1 MTIEDNKDSDWT
13 NFNVGI
19 RDAIVS
25 HIWKLNQAFD
35 KIGVPIKRHMQRM
48 FKCRTTISSLLEN
61 SFEDESNYDKL
72 SICVEGT
79 VYEICF
85 HMCSIYILREY
96 TENNSSIGTS
106 EEADERVIVSFRVVR
121 SGNSDKN
128 KGYAL
133 VRLLSQGVYN
143 NANNSCEFYNKYNP
157 IYSDMTEVE
166 YSDDPFFESL
176 YLHP

>member
-48 FKCRTTISSLLEN
+48 FKCRTTVSSLLEN
-61 SFEDESNYDKL
+61 SFEDENNYDKL
-72 SICVEGT
+72 SICVDNT
-79 VYEICF
+79 VYEIHF
-85 HMCSIYILREY
+85 HLCSLY
-96 TENNSSIGTS
+96 TLQQCIKW
-106 EEADERVIVSFRVVR
+106 EADERMIVSFRVVR
-121 SGNSDKN
+121 SGQSGKN

-133 VRLLSQGVYN
+133 VRLLLLDTSDDVMAPVSTN
-143 NANNSCEFYNKYNP
+143 EFYNKYNLS
-157 IYSDMTEVE
+157 YSDMTEVV
-166 YSDDPFFESL
+166 YSDNPFCPF
-176 YLHP
+176 